1 LIVLFIGLANITDD
15 FFVPALTVTGKRLNL
30 SEDVTGATLMASGS
44 SAPELF
50 TSSVDA
56 FLHGSSIG
64 IGTIVGSAVFNILVI
79 IACSGAWATKSL
91 VIDWKPFTRDC
102 SFYSLSIILLVVM
115 LEWDGDTVGRIWW
128 WEGLIMFLCYGFYVF
143 IMANNQS
150 LMSCMARCAG
160 EDDGS
165 TKNGIDQLS
174 LKELYAGGVGAFIII
189 DPDHC
194 CTFNAFEHFKPLAT
208 NLSGVGDVTFDGRQS
223 MFCVEF
229 NSNSDVTKHKAEL
242 EGFAREAI
250 ETTEHVKGIGSK
262 LKVDCKVVKIKCI
275 QADQEYDNSDND
287 KDDEDDSQLC
297 FVFRWLEAV
306 AGFFADGWSVVFKHI
321 PDVNTEELEEE
332 LEEKP
337 DNADLLEQIRKKEKG
352 YQCTFILS
360 IFWIGVI
367 CIFMVELA
375 ERIGCLIGI
384 KSLFMGLTVLA
395 AGTSVPDALGSIASA
410 KRGMGDMAVA
420 NAIGSNVFDILIGL
434 GLPWFLR
441 GLIFN
446 EEYMVLVDDLIIF
459 IGILFS
465 TIFITLLAFVFTRW
479 KLGPILGKIL
489 LAAYIAFIFFAFVY
503 VYVLD

>member
-1 LIVLFIGLANITDD
+1 
-15 FFVPALTVTGKRLNL
+15 
-30 SEDVTGATLMASGS
+30 
-44 SAPELF
+44 
-50 TSSVDA
+50 
-56 FLHGSSIG
+56 
-64 IGTIVGSAVFNILVI
+64 
-79 IACSGAWATKSL
+79 
-91 VIDWKPFTRDC
+91 
-102 SFYSLSIILLVVM
+102 
-115 LEWDGDTVGRIWW
+115 
-128 WEGLIMFLCYGFYVF
+128 
-143 IMANNQS
+143 
-150 LMSCMARCAG
+150 
-160 EDDGS
+160 
-165 TKNGIDQLS
+165 
-174 LKELYAGGVGAFIII
+174 
-189 DPDHC
+189 
-194 CTFNAFEHFKPLAT
+194 
-208 NLSGVGDVTFDGRQS
+208 
-223 MFCVEF
+223 
-229 NSNSDVTKHKAEL
+229 
-242 EGFAREAI
+242 
-250 ETTEHVKGIGSK
+250 
-262 LKVDCKVVKIKCI
+262 
-275 QADQEYDNSDND
+275 
-287 KDDEDDSQLC
+287 
-297 FVFRWLEAV
+297 
-306 AGFFADGWSVVFKHI
+306 VVFKHI

-332 LEEKP
+332 LDEKP
-337 DNADLLEQIRKKEKG
+337 DNTDLLEQIRKKEKG

-465 TIFITLLAFVFTRW
+465 TIFITLLAFIFTRW

-489 LAAYIAFIFFAFVY
+489 LTAYIAFIFFAFVY